1 MENTH
6 FAECHAITD
15 EVKINLKMFSVLMLN
30 RIRREVGCTDVVTIY
45 NGGSTRRAQEFVEKL
60 ADPT

>member
-45 NGGSTRRAQEFVEKL
+45 NSGVRRRAPEL
-60 ADPT
+60 M